1 MNTKDTIQQIKTNGY
16 PLDFSA
22 VFNQTFE
29 NYKKIAL
36 NSGLAMILLTILF
49 CFFFGI
55 LAVGVFGLAISAETM
70 ADFKVENLSPIW
82 FVGYLFFIMVLC
94 ILASP
99 INAGLIKMAR
109 SAQHGEA
116 FSVLT
121 IFDYYRGPY
130 FKEIVMATVVITF
143 FSTTL
148 SMGLQW
154 VGFPIL
160 GMLISFSVS
169 ILTFLTLP
177 LIIFGN
183 LNAMEAIEGSIVA
196 VSKQFLLLFALL
208 IVGFIFVMLGFIG
221 FCVGIFFTMPF
232 MYSMYYIIYRE
243 IFTDHPQTDTNDT
256 LTTL

>member
-1 MNTKDTIQQIKTNGY
+1 MTTKETLQQIKTHGY
-16 PLDFSA
+16 SLDFST
-22 VFNQTFE
+22 VINQTFE

-36 NSGLAMILLTILF
+36 NSGLALILLTILACF
-49 CFFFGI
+49 CFGI
-55 LAVGVFGLAISAETM
+55 LAVGAFGLAISPETM
-70 ADFKVENLSPIW
+70 EDFKIENLSPIW
-82 FVGYLFFIMVLC
+82 FVGYMFFVMVLC

-121 IFDYYRGPY
+121 IFDYYRGTY
-130 FKEIVMATVVITF
+130 FKEIVMATVIITF

-160 GMLISFSVS
+160 GMVVSFSVS

-177 LIIFGN
+177 LIVFGN

-196 VSKQFLLLFALL
+196 VSKQFLLVFALL
-208 IVGFIFVMLGFIG
+208 IVGFIFVLFGLLGFCI
-221 FCVGIFFTMPF
+221 GIFFTMPF
-232 MYSMYYIIYRE
+232 LYSMYYIIYRE
-243 IFTDHPQTDTNDT
+243 IFNDDSQAVAT
-256 LTTL
+256 ETSSVF